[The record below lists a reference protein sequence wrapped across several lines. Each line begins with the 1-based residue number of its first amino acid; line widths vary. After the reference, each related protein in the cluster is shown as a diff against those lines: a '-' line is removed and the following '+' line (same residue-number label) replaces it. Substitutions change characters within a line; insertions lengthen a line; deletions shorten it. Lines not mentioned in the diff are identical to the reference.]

1 MAVMRKDMGGQGG
14 QAGMPAKMKRMG
26 GEHSPTDCM
35 PRMQKAADPP
45 QPGEKSKGKG
55 KGGG

>member
-1 MAVMRKDMGGQGG
+1 MRKDMGGQGG